1 MDSLTTIRK
10 LKEHGTEVFF
20 EKEAIWTFDS
30 KGEMLLTILS
40 SLSQEESRSI
50 SENVR
55 WGQRKKFSDGR
66 FSMPYSSFLGYDRG
80 PDGTMVINEKQ
91 AELVRRIFRMYLQ
104 GYSPREIARILTE
117 EGIKT
122 IRGRDVWNPSSITGV
137 LQNEK
142 YKGDALLQKTY
153 TRDFLSKKRRTNRG
167 EVQQYYVKGSHPA
180 IIPEETF
187 ALVQDEMERRRRGS
201 ASGISV
207 FSSKIFCGECGAVF
221 GSKVWHSNDKYRR
234 VIWQCNAKFKDKKR
248 CKTPHLSE
256 DELKAA
262 FLRVVNRVAADR
274 DEILANLRLVQET
287 IGETEE
293 LDADEV
299 RMTQE
304 LTVVTGLV
312 EEAIARNARI
322 AQNQET
328 YQQEFE
334 ELTRRYEDT
343 RTRLEAVREKAHGK
357 KSRARRIGM
366 FIAAIENL
374 PCEVK
379 EFNDVTWTYMVDH
392 VTVYAKNDIRFIL
405 NSGAEIRA

>member
-1 MDSLTTIRK
+1 
-10 LKEHGTEVFF
+10 
-20 EKEAIWTFDS
+20 
-30 KGEMLLTILS
+30 
-40 SLSQEESRSI
+40 
-50 SENVR
+50 
-55 WGQRKKFSDGR
+55 
-66 FSMPYSSFLGYDRG
+66 
-80 PDGTMVINEKQ
+80 
-91 AELVRRIFRMYLQ
+91 
-104 GYSPREIARILTE
+104 
-117 EGIKT
+117 
-122 IRGRDVWNPSSITGV
+122 
-137 LQNEK
+137 
-142 YKGDALLQKTY
+142 
-153 TRDFLSKKRRTNRG
+153 
-167 EVQQYYVKGSHPA
+167 
-180 IIPEETF
+180 
-187 ALVQDEMERRRRGS
+187 MERRRKGA

-256 DELKAA
+256 DEIKAA

-274 DEILANLRLVQET
+274 EEILANLRLVQET

-299 RMTQE
+299 RLTQE
-304 LTVVTGLV
+304 LTVITGLV
-312 EEAIARNARI
+312 EDTIARNARV
-322 AQNQET
+322 AQNQQT

-343 RTRLEAVREKAHGK
+343 REKLAEVQEKAHGK

-366 FIAAIENL
+366 FIAAVENL
-374 PCEVK
+374 PAEAT

-392 VTVYAKNDIRFIL
+392 VTVYAKNDIRFTL